1 MTTQQILI
9 EEAMKTSILLVSAN
23 PDGHLSEVLLDRL
36 YRELKDSLKLATNR
50 NGFSLDLRPAAHPS
64 CLRRIMLEHG
74 EGPVI
79 LQFYG
84 HGKGT
89 RGIVFQDKAE
99 QMQVVSTRALT
110 DFFRIFADSV
120 RCVVLTSCYSQT
132 QAAEISK
139 YIRYVIGMNDVVQQN
154 AAIEFSAAFYDA
166 LGSGTSIEKA
176 FAVARNAIQMCGLP
190 GHRVP
195 VLHVNEAI
203 ENSRQS
209 GSSPYTSIE
218 SNLRQKKYASALVA
232 LSEKLAEDPTNPNLC
247 LLHAFGLLADRD
259 PRFLPRRL
267 LGQSESRLLTAL
279 EGVETAGTAALLLII
294 LRVGHYQLNS
304 IKPPD
309 HLSMENLIS
318 KAQSGPNHAK
328 QKELLKG
335 INCPPELKRKLRI

>member
-1 MTTQQILI
+1 
-9 EEAMKTSILLVSAN
+9 MKTSILLVSAN

-50 NGFSLDLRPAAHPS
+50 NGLSLDLRPAAHPS

-203 ENSRQS
+203 ENSRKS
-209 GSSPYTSIE
+209 GSSLYASIE
-218 SNLRQKKYASALVA
+218 SNIRQQKYASALAA
-232 LSEKLAEDPTNPNLC
+232 LSEKLAEDPSNPNLC

-267 LGQSESRLLTAL
+267 LGQIESRLLNAL
-279 EGVETAGTAALLLII
+279 EDAETEKTAALFLLI
-294 LRVGHYQLNS
+294 LQKRFYQTNA
-304 IKPPD
+304 IKIPVQPSLGRLVRIAKSCRPQHKYL
-309 HLSMENLIS
+309 HLLET
-318 KAQSGPNHAK
+318 
-328 QKELLKG
+328 
-335 INCPPELKRKLRI
+335 INCPIDSTQGIQG